1 MVNIPDVEASNP
13 DRLTQAAGQVGASV
27 AAVREH
33 LSAGRQALTQL
44 RDGWEGAASE
54 AAAARVERTLAQH
67 QQLADTLQRFRSV
80 LQSGGDQLAVT
91 RASTLRILEQLQQQG
106 WQVAPHGTVTVR
118 PGSPLQ
124 RLFESSPVSAMQLR
138 QLAATNSVA
147 LAKLLAEYD
156 TQDRRLAD
164 DLRSAI
170 KGLPGQVTDAP
181 GSLGGAGPTIH
192 GPATVHTP
200 AEQKH
205 DDLGVTI
212 PGTGIRLGGDGVT
225 ADGRPGFPHV
235 HIPRIH
241 DGDNPLP
248 VGRDANG
255 NPLERPIPTGTARGP
270 NGELY
275 AFFTLVPYQSSGGTT
290 DLDSPVPQR
299 VVVDLAHPDQR
310 LFTLEGVCRASGVFD
325 PQSGR
330 MIVVGNTPE
339 GNRAMW
345 RSEPVGKSHDWGALL
360 PRQPYKIFSGAM
372 NGNRESQVVALPND
386 GGYLLV
392 GATDNG
398 PVEGVVARTPEGLF
412 DAAPE
417 QLVGPI
423 QDSASTWGSPY
434 GPTITEF
441 IDDENGQWVVHMR
454 VSICTNPKGMPY
466 NPETYDTTFTV
477 TP

>member
-1 MVNIPDVEASNP
+1 MVTIPDVEASNP
-13 DRLTQAAGQVGASV
+13 DRVTQAAGQVGASA
-27 AAVREH
+27 AAVREQ
-33 LSAGRQALTQL
+33 LSAGRQALMQL

-54 AAAARVERTLAQH
+54 AAATRVERTLAQQ

-106 WQVAPHGTVTVR
+106 WQVAPHGTVSVR
-118 PGSPLQ
+118 PDGPLQ
-124 RLFESSPVSAMQLR
+124 RLFQSSPVSAMHLR
-138 QLAATNSVA
+138 QLAATNSVS

-156 TQDRRLAD
+156 TQDRRLAQ
-164 DLRSAI
+164 DLRNAI
-170 KGLPGQVTDAP
+170 KGLPGHVTDTP
-181 GSLGGAGPTIH
+181 GNLGGAGPTIH

-205 DDLGVTI
+205 DDLGATI

-225 ADGRPGFPHV
+225 ADGRSGYPQV
-235 HIPRIH
+235 RIPRIY

-248 VGRDANG
+248 VRRDANG
-255 NPLERPIPTGTARGP
+255 NPLERPIPTGTAIGP
-270 NGELY
+270 NGEYY
-275 AFFTLVPYQSSGGTT
+275 AFFALVPYENSDSTG
-290 DLDSPVPQR
+290 DLGYPAPET
-299 VVVDLAHPDQR
+299 VVVDLADLKQR
-310 LFTLEGVCRASGVFD
+310 LYVLDGVSRASGVFD

-330 MIVVGNTPE
+330 MIIVGNTPA
-339 GNRAMW
+339 GDRAMW
-345 RSEPVGKSHDWGALL
+345 RSEPVGKSYDWGNLL
-360 PRQPYKIFSGAM
+360 PSQPYQTFSAAM
-372 NGNRESQVVALPND
+372 NGNRESHIVALPNG

-392 GATDNG
+392 GATDAG
-398 PVEGVVARTPEGLF
+398 PVEGVVARTPEALF
-412 DAAPE
+412 DAVPE
-417 QLVGPI
+417 QLVGPV
-423 QDSASTWGSPY
+423 QDSADRWRSPY

-441 IDDENGQWVVHMR
+441 MDNEHGQWVVHMR